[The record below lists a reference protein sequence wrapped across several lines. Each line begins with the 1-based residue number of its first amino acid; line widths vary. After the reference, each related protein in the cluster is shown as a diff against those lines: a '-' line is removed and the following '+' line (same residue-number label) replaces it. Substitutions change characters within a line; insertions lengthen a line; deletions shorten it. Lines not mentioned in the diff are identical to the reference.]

1 MPKLPSR
8 SNPTRRHK
16 AVHAGKTLVRFWPL
30 IRLFRSTVGFA
41 RLGPFA
47 LPALMG
53 AGVWKLLRRRKRKAQ
68 EAAMP
73 TDPFVAPAPSVPSP
87 AFTSNGASDA
97 PAPDPSAPAPG
108 DSGQQTGALPESDE
122 HADPQRPT
130 DDEAPTPDP
139 AAPDAGSSPASPPAT
154 PSA

>member
-47 LPALMG
+47 FPALFG

-73 TDPFVAPAPSVPSP
+73 SADPFVAPAPSVPSR
-87 AFTSNGASDA
+87 AFSGNGSGDG
-97 PAPDPSAPAPG
+97 PAPDPSAPEPG
-108 DSGQQTGALPESDE
+108 DSGQETGTLPESDDDGASRPD
-122 HADPQRPT
+122 ADEGLR
-130 DDEAPTPDP
+130 ADP
-139 AAPDAGSSPASPPAT
+139 AAPEKR
-154 PSA
+154 